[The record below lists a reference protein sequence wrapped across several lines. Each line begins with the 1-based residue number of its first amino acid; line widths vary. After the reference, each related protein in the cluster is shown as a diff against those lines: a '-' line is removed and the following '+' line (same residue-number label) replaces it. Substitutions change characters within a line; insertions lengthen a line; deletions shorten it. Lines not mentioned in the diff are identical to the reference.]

1 MVVKSFFKPNVV
13 PTIHYGISDAAIV
26 LLDVLCSD
34 QVIYRWL
41 LDKHKDGM
49 MVNRLRNAAF

>member
-13 PTIHYGISDAAIV
+13 PTIHDVISDAAIV

-41 LDKHKDGM
+41 LDKQIKM
-49 MVNRLRNAAF
+49 E